1 MIKNFQF
8 LGYGFFVEDKL
19 YKGKIFP
26 NYKQAE
32 MEAISYERWKNPIG
46 RTIAPY
52 DFNQKFNADIRKI
65 YSQNI

>member
-1 MIKNFQF
+1 MVENSQF
-8 LGYGFFVEDKL
+8 LGYGFFIEDKL

-32 MEAISYERWKNPIG
+32 MEAISYERWKKPVGI
-46 RTIAPY
+46 TITPR

-65 YSQNI
+65 YSQKI